1 MAESANEAALES
13 ARRLAAAA
21 GILVPDDRLPVFA
34 ASVQRNLDL
43 ARPVLERDYGET
55 EPASRFRAPPPA

>member
-1 MAESANEAALES
+1 MSASANDAALES

-21 GILVPDDRLPVFA
+21 GIPPPGDRLPVFA

-43 ARPVLERDYGET
+43 ARPVLERDYGDV

>member
-1 MAESANEAALES
+1 MAKPANDAALES

-21 GILVPDDRLPVFA
+21 GILVPDDRLLVFA

-43 ARPVLERDYGET
+43 SRPVLERDYEET
-55 EPASRFRAPPPA
+55 EPASRFRAPPLA